1 MTYREKKFSGMRKK
15 PKYRNQFSDYNG
27 NQYHSKFE
35 SQVAQDLDFRLKAGE
50 LTEVKRQV
58 KIPLDVN
65 GEHITNYFIDFVAIR
80 KDGVQEYIEVKGF
93 VTELWKF
100 KWRLF
105 EVLYK
110 DKVEKGEI
118 ELVVIKR

>member
-1 MTYREKKFSGMRKK
+1 M
-15 PKYRNQFSDYNG
+15 
-27 NQYHSKFE
+27 
-35 SQVAQDLDFRLKAGE
+35 KAGE
-50 LTEVKRQV
+50 LIEIKRQV